1 MKSLLKKLKDSIIM
15 DDPTEQEW
23 DEEHAYDTVLGNMVE
38 EARKEEELQVEVDGV
53 PLNTKINEKYDD
65 LRDQISEH
73 VAPDYM
79 MHDTR
84 VVGYTSKEEQ
94 NLLFTVLAQIGLD
107 PTLES
112 ILDVGCGVGD
122 LNAYLATTLGTPTN
136 YLGIDIN
143 PNMVNTAYQK
153 YPNIKCITKDL
164 ADMEEKF
171 DYVLSSGL
179 FGLKLTDDMYGY
191 LYKSVDKMYELA
203 NIGVA
208 FNMMSDN
215 SKNQQEGLFYYTPTE
230 VFDYCLNKYGKV
242 TMRHDYLEDDFTIY
256 ILK

>member
-1 MKSLLKKLKDSIIM
+1 MKSILKKLKDSIIM
-15 DDPTEQEW
+15 DDPTNGL
-23 DEEHAYDTVLGNMVE
+23 T
-38 EARKEEELQVEVDGV
+38 EEESKVIESMSEEKKGIDISTGLRVDIDGV
-53 PLNTKINEKYDD
+53 ELTDKINKKYDD
-65 LRDQISEH
+65 LSNQVSQQA
-73 VAPDYM
+73 APDYM

-84 VVGYTSKEEQ
+84 VVGYTSREEQ
-94 NLLFTVLAQIGLD
+94 ELLFTVLTQIGVD

-122 LNAYLATTLGTPTN
+122 LNNFLTSALGEPTN

-153 YPNIKCITKDL
+153 YPGIKCLTKDL
-164 ADMEEKF
+164 ADMEGTF
-171 DYVLSSGL
+171 DFVLSSGL

-191 LYKSVDKMYELA
+191 LYKSIDKMYQLA

-215 SKNQQEGLFYYTPTE
+215 SKDQQEGLFYYTPTE

>member
-1 MKSLLKKLKDSIIM
+1 MKSILKKLKDSIIM
-15 DDPTEQEW
+15 DDPTNGL
-23 DEEHAYDTVLGNMVE
+23 T
-38 EARKEEELQVEVDGV
+38 EEETKIIESLPAERSDLDISTGLRVDLNGVELTD
-53 PLNTKINEKYDD
+53 KINEKYDD
-65 LRDQISEH
+65 LSSQISQQST
-73 VAPDYM
+73 PDYM

-84 VVGYTSKEEQ
+84 VVGYTSREEQ
-94 NLLFTVLAQIGLD
+94 ELLFRVLTQIGVD

-122 LNAYLATTLGTPTN
+122 LNNYLTSVLGAPVN

-153 YPNIKCITKDL
+153 YPGIKCLTKDL
-164 ADMEEKF
+164 ADMEDTF
-171 DYVLSSGL
+171 DFVVSSGL
-179 FGLKLTDDMYGY
+179 FGLKLTDHMYAY
-191 LYKSVDKMYELA
+191 LYKSIDKMYELA

-215 SKNQQEGLFYYTPTE
+215 SKDQQEGLFYYTPTE